1 MPPKRSHDRRSES
14 NGRKKW
20 LKTTY
25 SDGKH
30 NPSKLPPGT
39 VVFRV
44 LCPASKSGGLIGKGG
59 GVVNKIRKET
69 GAKIKI
75 EEPIPGCDER
85 VVVITGFDQH
95 SGIDNARN
103 KDSDEVLYNN
113 DVKDYDE
120 IEDDN
125 VNGDE
130 SENPEEDDE
139 NAAEEKKAS
148 QSSQLVDHMPS
159 AQKALLLI
167 FDKIAEIVS
176 ESEDGIGD
184 DDDDDEENKESSNV
198 TIRMLVE
205 STQVGCLLGKGGSV
219 IKQMAAESGAQ
230 IRILPKDKLPLCT
243 SEFNE
248 LVQVVNSFEFEY
260 FLQIS

>member
-1 MPPKRSHDRRSES
+1 MPPKRSHDRWLES

-20 LKTTY
+20 SRTTY
-25 SDGKH
+25 SDVKH
-30 NPSKLPPGT
+30 NPLILPPGT

-85 VVVITGFDQH
+85 VVVITGFD
-95 SGIDNARN
+95 NVRN
-103 KDSDEVLYNN
+103 KESDEAVYSD
-113 DVKDYDE
+113 DVKEYNE

-125 VNGDE
+125 VNSGE
-130 SENPEEDDE
+130 RENHEEDDE
-139 NAAEEKKAS
+139 NAKEKKIS
-148 QSSQLVDHMPS
+148 QSSQSVDHLPS

-176 ESEDGIGD
+176 VSEDFFG
-184 DDDDDEENKESSNV
+184 DDDDDEENKNSSNV
-198 TIRMLVE
+198 TVRMLVE
-205 STQVGCLLGKGGSV
+205 STQVGCLLGKGGSI
-219 IKQMAAESGAQ
+219 IKQMAEESGAQ
-230 IRILPKDKLPLCT
+230 IRILPNDKLPLCI

-248 LVQVVNSFEFEY
+248 LVQVVNSFEFEC
-260 FLQIS
+260 FFINLTTACLNI